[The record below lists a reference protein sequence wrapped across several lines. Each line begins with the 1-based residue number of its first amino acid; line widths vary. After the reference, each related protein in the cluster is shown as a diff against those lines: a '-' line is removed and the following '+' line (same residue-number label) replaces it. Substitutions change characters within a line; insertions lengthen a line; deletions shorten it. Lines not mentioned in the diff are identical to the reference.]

1 MKFFKVFL
9 ILFYLSFANVYSDE
23 ILQKYSEVSV
33 YSGCVIFNATDFQI
47 GEKIY
52 LEIETKGDC
61 SNELYYQHYNDMTYI
76 YGLPELVTRTTTSSS
91 TSVNGKTTTTY
102 YFTIKKSTDINDLQG
117 NYIQL
122 YYDCDDKYKIK
133 NTESSGATK
142 LIIIV
147 CCVVGAV
154 LVVIIIIIV
163 LCCYR
168 RRVRNRI
175 GYVYPVNPY
184 YSGQQVYPQYGNG
197 PFIYQTP
204 NMNMI
209 MYNSPN
215 NMNYGNIPQNIQ
227 IVQNGSAPQ
236 PKDKVQPSS
245 NRENFSNKK
254 EKPNYNL

>member
-61 SNELYYQHYNDMTYI
+61 SNELYYQHYNDMASI
-76 YGLPELVTRTTTSSS
+76 YGLPDLVTRTTTSSS
-91 TSVNGKTTTTY
+91 TTVNDKTTTTY
-102 YFTIKKSTDINDLQG
+102 YFTIKKSNDINDLPG

-122 YYDCDDKYKIK
+122 YYECDDKYQIK

-154 LVVIIIIIV
+154 LVIVIIIIV
-163 LCCYR
+163 VCCYR
-168 RRVRNRI
+168 RRMRNRL

-184 YSGQQVYPQYGNG
+184 YSGQQVYPQYANG
-197 PFIYQTP
+197 PFIYQAP
-204 NMNMI
+204 NMNM

-215 NMNYGNIPQNIQ
+215 SMNYNKNNTPQNIQ
-227 IVQNGSAPQ
+227 IVQNGSVPQ
-236 PKDKVQPSS
+236 PKAQPSS
-245 NRENFSNKK
+245 NREKFSKK
-254 EKPNYNL
+254 IEKPNNNL